1 MTISNFR
8 SHEPLY
14 IIMVREPNAEKML
27 KQWAQ
32 DSQSQVTIDGNRMKI
47 FEQRS
52 YNLFHMR
59 WNHGWNNVVIWD
71 CWNKRHINVF
81 L

>member
-8 SHEPLY
+8 STEPLY
-14 IIMVREPNAEKML
+14 IIIVRENNAEKLL

-32 DSQSQVTIDGNRMKI
+32 TTASQVTIEGNRMKI

-52 YNLFHMR
+52 MSRFHMD
-59 WNHGWNNVVIWD
+59 WPHAWDNVSIWD
-71 CWNKRHINVF
+71 CWNKRHIYKD
-81 L
+81 